1 MWLAVRSMLINI
13 PPIFR
18 RLWASRQLGS
28 VPTWLRS
35 ANSTTTVHR
44 RHRTESPQPHPRRM
58 VHVGTSPAFPRC
70 ACDGLC
76 FPFREGLILVA
87 LSVTQSWAH
96 LRIADSAKA
105 TLAVVVPCD
114 LPATEWI
121 QPSAEA
127 ARPKAETVKPWGVE
141 IVGGTTR
148 ANALARYRDWQ
159 PKFAALVAGR
169 EPHVVIRGIVGQSG
183 AARVRIGDD
192 TRARGRKIMRLAQG
206 GRHLLRC
213 DAQLSGRRSA
223 WPRPRWLPEI
233 DQFGSRIGFVKL
245 Y

>member
-1 MWLAVRSMLINI
+1 
-13 PPIFR
+13 
-18 RLWASRQLGS
+18 
-28 VPTWLRS
+28 
-35 ANSTTTVHR
+35 
-44 RHRTESPQPHPRRM
+44 M

-87 LSVTQSWAH
+87 VSVTQSWAH

-105 TLAVVVPCD
+105 TLAVAVPCD

-127 ARPKAETVKPWGVE
+127 AQPKAETVKPWGVE

-148 ANALARYRDWQ
+148 ADALARYRDWQ

-192 TRARGRKIMRLAQG
+192 TRAGAEKLCATLKAAGTYCDVMRN
-206 GRHLLRC
+206 
-213 DAQLSGRRSA
+213 
-223 WPRPRWLPEI
+223 
-233 DQFGSRIGFVKL
+233 
-245 Y
+245 